1 MTPSILYAPGA
12 DNPPR
17 PLTDHGFAVDLNLEQ
32 IFAAINAGREQLD
45 LASVF
50 YAPLSQL
57 DDVTYR
63 HEVLADLERPLV
75 RAGVRDFGRGMRQSR
90 DILAQARSMRSR
102 WQQERLFVDAVS
114 TYCAAVIALTTAFST
129 LELYSHGIR
138 VLAEYISTYCSSP
151 DFTAIGGRS
160 QRCRDRT
167 GHGHGTR

>member
-1 MTPSILYAPGA
+1 MTPSILYAAGA

-17 PLTDHGFAVDLNLEQ
+17 PLADHRFAVDLNLDQ

-90 DILAQARSMRSR
+90 DILGPGSVHAQPLATGAPLCRRGFNLLCRSYRVDN
-102 WQQERLFVDAVS
+102 RLFNARTVFPRHARACGVHLHLLLV
-114 TYCAAVIALTTAFST
+114 AGF
-129 LELYSHGIR
+129 HG
-138 VLAEYISTYCSSP
+138 
-151 DFTAIGGRS
+151 DW
-160 QRCRDRT
+160 RT
-167 GHGHGTR
+167 KPAMS